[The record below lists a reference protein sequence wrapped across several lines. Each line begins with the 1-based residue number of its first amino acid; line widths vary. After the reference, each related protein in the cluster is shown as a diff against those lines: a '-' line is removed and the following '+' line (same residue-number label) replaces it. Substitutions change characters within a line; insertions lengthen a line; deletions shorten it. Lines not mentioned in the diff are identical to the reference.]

1 MSTHRAYRVVWSRQA
16 SQALAAIWSGA
27 DRVMRHDITAAQN
40 LLDRDLTTPRPE
52 NIGHAVSRWSSL
64 ARHTTRYPLKI
75 WFLIDAHNY
84 EVVVKKVELDVPPL
98 FPPVRRP

>member
-40 LLDRDLTTPRPE
+40 LLDRDLNSPRPE
-52 NIGHAVSRWSSL
+52 NVGHAVSRWSSL